1 MNTGA
6 SVKSPSYYSDKLKEL
21 NTNFLMVLDELVKM
35 YPIYK
40 ANPDYPEYQNMYA
53 RDSGNF
59 QDAKKNL
66 FLLKNSIEKDSET
79 VNMSVKK
86 MNAIIDVLEKENSKL
101 RKTYNIS
108 SSSVHSSEGL
118 INQKQEVY
126 NEKLLNLIFLI
137 IGVAGIAVMTY
148 KEK

>member
-1 MNTGA
+1 MNTST

-21 NTNFLMVLDELVKM
+21 NTNFFIVLDELVKM

-40 ANPDYPEYQNMYA
+40 ANPDYPEYQNIYA
-53 RDSGNF
+53 VDSGNF
-59 QDAKKNL
+59 ENAKKNL
-66 FLLKNSIEKDSET
+66 FLLQNSIQKDSQT
-79 VNMSVKK
+79 INLTVKK
-86 MNAIIDVLEKENSKL
+86 MNTIIDILEKENSKL

-108 SSSVHSSEGL
+108 SSSVLSSEGL

-126 NEKLLNLIFLI
+126 NQKLLDLIFLI

>member
-1 MNTGA
+1 MNTSA
-6 SVKSPSYYSDKLKEL
+6 SVKSPGYYSDKLKEL
-21 NTNFLMVLDELVKM
+21 NTNFFMVLDELVKM

-53 RDSGNF
+53 VDNANF
-59 QDAKKNL
+59 ENAKKNL
-66 FLLKNSIEKDSET
+66 FLLQNSIEKDSET
-79 VNMSVKK
+79 VNITVKK
-86 MNAIIDVLEKENSKL
+86 MNAIIDILENENSRL

-108 SSSVHSSEGL
+108 SSSVLSSEGL

-137 IGVAGIAVMTY
+137 IGVAGIGVMTY
-148 KEK
+148 KQK